1 MNARVVVSGLVLAA
15 LVVSFVARRSKSASP
30 NGVTQF
36 SQSDAGMNAAIAQ
49 ARGSVEQF
57 VARLGRPV
65 SAADFVSV
73 KIGLPTSDGS
83 REHIWCDNVKVS
95 GGTFTAKIANEPVD
109 SRYKLGQQVSAAKG
123 EISDWMY
130 VENGKLVGGYTLRH
144 MVSQMNASE
153 RELFKKSVPFKL
165 E

>member
-1 MNARVVVSGLVLAA
+1 MKMRLVFAGLFIAA
-15 LVVSFVARRSKSASP
+15 MLVSFAVKRSRTNA

-36 SQSDAGMNAAIAQ
+36 SQNDAGMNAAISQ

-83 REHIWCDNVKVS
+83 REHMWCDNVKVS
-95 GGTFTAKIANEPVD
+95 GGTFTANIANEPVD
-109 SRYKLGQQVSAAKG
+109 TKYKIGQQVSAAKG

-130 VENGKLVGGYTLRH
+130 VEKGQLVGGYTLRH
-144 MVSQMNASE
+144 MVSQMSASE
-153 RELFKKSVPFKL
+153 REQFKRSVPFKID
-165 E
+165 

>member
-1 MNARVVVSGLVLAA
+1 MNIRLIISGLVVVA
-15 LVVSFVARRSKSASP
+15 LIASFVVKRTRTNS

-36 SQSDAGMNAAIAQ
+36 SQNDAGMNAAIAQ

-65 SAADFVSV
+65 SDADFVSV

-83 REHIWCDNVKVS
+83 REHMWCDNVKLS
-95 GGTFTAKIANEPVD
+95 GGTFTANIANEPVD
-109 SRYKLGQQVSAAKG
+109 SRYKLGQKVSTAKG

-144 MVSQMNASE
+144 MVSQMSASE
-153 RELFKKSVPFKL
+153 REQFKKSMPFRI